1 MEEQVTGIDTALVAE
16 LNDLLRLN
24 HDALTAYDVAI
35 RSLRSDEYRARV
47 ERFRADHE
55 RHVAELSRLVREY
68 GGVPAGLPHVPTGAF
83 KLAVQAI
90 GAAGGDRA
98 ILLAFKANE
107 RQGRDKYRAAARRA
121 YPPEVLAVLGRHAA
135 DEVRH
140 YAWALTTLDDLG
152 AGADTLTGTFERVV
166 EIGTARMADAVE
178 SVERHAL
185 DVGDAARSG
194 LRDRVRRHPLETA
207 LLALSAGF
215 LVGQLV
221 GGRGRTTDD

>member
-1 MEEQVTGIDTALVAE
+1 MTEQETVRDTALIAE

-24 HDALTAYDVAI
+24 HDALQAYGVAI
-35 RSLRSDEYRARV
+35 RSLRSDSYREAV
-47 ERFRADHE
+47 ARFRADHE
-55 RHVAELSRLVREY
+55 GHVAELSRLVREY
-68 GGVPAGLPHVPTGAF
+68 GGSPAEHPHLPTGAF

-107 RQGRDKYRAAARRA
+107 RQSRDKYRASASRSHPA
-121 YPPEVLAVLGRHAA
+121 EVTTVLSRHAV

-152 AGADTLTGTFERVV
+152 GGADTIGGSLERVV
-166 EIGTARMADAVE
+166 EIGSARMADAVE
-178 SVERHAL
+178 LVERHTL
-185 DVGDAARSG
+185 ELSDATRRG
-194 LRDRVRRHPLETA
+194 IGERVRQHPLETA
-207 LLALSAGF
+207 LLALGAGF

-221 GGRGRTTDD
+221 GRERPED

>member
-1 MEEQVTGIDTALVAE
+1 MTERETSEDRALIAE

-24 HDALTAYDVAI
+24 HDALQAYGVAI
-35 RSLRSDEYRARV
+35 RSLRSDSRRQAV
-47 ERFRADHE
+47 ESFREDHQ
-55 RHVAELSRLVREY
+55 RHVAELSQLVREY
-68 GGVPAGLPHVPTGAF
+68 GGTPAELPHLPTGAF

-107 RQGRDKYRAAARRA
+107 RQSRDRYRAAAA
-121 YPPEVLAVLGRHAA
+121 QPLPAGVAAVLSRHAV

-152 AGADTLTGTFERVV
+152 AGADTISGSLERVV
-166 EIGTARMADAVE
+166 EIGSARMADAVE
-178 SVERHAL
+178 SVERHAF
-185 DVGDAARSG
+185 DIGDAARRG
-194 LRDRVRRHPLETA
+194 IRARVRQHPIETA
-207 LLALSAGF
+207 LIALSAGF

-221 GGRGRTTDD
+221 GRESPED

>member
-1 MEEQVTGIDTALVAE
+1 MEEQVTGMDTALVAE

-24 HDALTAYDVAI
+24 HDALHAYGVAI
-35 RSLRSDEYRARV
+35 RSLRSDEYRATV
-47 ERFRADHE
+47 ERFRAGHE
-55 RHVAELSRLVREY
+55 RNVSELSRLVREY
-68 GGVPAGLPHVPTGAF
+68 GGVPAELPHLPTGAF

-107 RQGRDKYRAAARRA
+107 RQGRDKYRAATRRP
-121 YPPEVLAVLGRHAA
+121 YPPEVIAVLSRHAA

-166 EIGTARMADAVE
+166 EIGSARMADVVE
-178 SVERHAL
+178 SAERQAIDL
-185 DVGDAARSG
+185 GEAPRRG
-194 LRDRVRRHPLETA
+194 LRERVRQHPLETA

-221 GGRGRTTDD
+221 GGREPTADE